1 MSEQP
6 PTQSHELSTVTC
18 PTCGDTVPTGVYCGA
33 CGHHLSLHQ
42 DDAKS
47 GFRSHSYAAAP
58 SEHVLRL
65 SVVTSLFPHLPHRSR
80 TPFRI
85 AVAVIVIALVVL
97 AALRLQ
103 APMIAVACL
112 GVPLLVQLYLQES
125 DVYEDLPVP
134 LLALSVLLGAGLG
147 VGFAFL
153 TRDRVRDSIA
163 ASVLGAGTSE
173 HLWLDGV
180 LFPIIAGALLVVPA
194 IVCYFVKP
202 PHVDESLDGFL
213 IGSIGAV
220 GYTAADTITRLAP
233 QLKSGVI
240 AHDRG
245 VGSIV
250 VEALLQGVA
259 VPLTGACVGGVV
271 GAALWVRRRSQV
283 HFGRWLATARLM
295 IPVALL
301 IYLALGLIDYYQP
314 PQTTLL
320 VLHLVVAVIAL
331 IALRYGLHAVL
342 IHEEHAVAIG
352 PPRVCPHCE
361 QVVPSM
367 PFCPHCGF
375 AARAASRSART
386 RLDLGP
392 DEASPEPG
400 GGASAPLPEGG
411 AS

>member
-1 MSEQP
+1 MTEQP
-6 PTQSHELSTVTC
+6 PTTPEELSTITC
-18 PTCGDTVPTGVYCGA
+18 PACGDTVPTGVFCGA
-33 CGHHLSLHQ
+33 CGHQLMLHY
-42 DDAKS
+42 DDAKR
-47 GFRSHSYAAAP
+47 GFRSRSYAAAP
-58 SEHVLRL
+58 GEHVLRL
-65 SVVTSLFPHLPHRSR
+65 SVVSSLFPHLPHRSR
-80 TPFRI
+80 MPFRI
-85 AVAVIVIALVVL
+85 AVAAVVIALVVL

-112 GVPLLVQLYLQES
+112 AVPLLVQLYLQES

-134 LLALSVLLGAGLG
+134 LLALSAVLGVGLG
-147 VGFAFL
+147 VGFALL
-153 TRDRVRDSIA
+153 TRDRVRDSIS
-163 ASVLGAGTSE
+163 ASVLGAGTTG
-173 HLWLDGV
+173 HFWVDGV
-180 LFPIIAGALLVVPA
+180 LLPMVSGALLVVPA

-220 GYTAADTITRLAP
+220 GYTAAATITRLAP

-240 AHDRG
+240 AHDRS

-283 HFGRWLATARLM
+283 HLGRWLATARLM

-301 IYLALGLIDYYQP
+301 LYLALGLIDYFQP

-331 IALRYGLHAVL
+331 FVLRYGLHAVL
-342 IHEEHAVAIG
+342 IHEEHAVTIG
-352 PPRVCPHCE
+352 PAHVCPHCE

-375 AARAASRSART
+375 AGRAASRSART
-386 RLDLGP
+386 RLHVGRGESP
-392 DEASPEPG
+392 DPG
-400 GGASAPLPEGG
+400 GSASAPLPEGG

>member
-1 MSEQP
+1 LH
-6 PTQSHELSTVTC
+6 HE
-18 PTCGDTVPTGVYCGA
+18 
-33 CGHHLSLHQ
+33 
-42 DDAKS
+42 DAKS

-58 SEHVLRL
+58 GEHVLRL
-65 SVVTSLFPHLPHRSR
+65 SVVSSLFPHLPHRSR

-134 LLALSVLLGAGLG
+134 LLGLAVVLGAGLG
-147 VGFAFL
+147 VGFALL

-163 ASVLGAGTSE
+163 ASVLGAGTTE

-180 LFPIIAGALLVVPA
+180 LIPVIGGALLIVPA
-194 IVCYFVKP
+194 IVCYYVKP

-213 IGSIGAV
+213 IGTIGAV
-220 GYTAADTITRLAP
+220 GFTAADTLTRLAP
-233 QLKSGVI
+233 QLKTGIV
-240 AHDRG
+240 AHDRA

-259 VPLTGACVGGVV
+259 VPLTGACIGGVV
-271 GAALWVRRRSQV
+271 GAALWVRRRTQV
-283 HFGRWLATARLM
+283 HLGRWLATARLM
-295 IPVALL
+295 IPVALV

-320 VLHLVVAVIAL
+320 ILHLVVALIAL
-331 IALRYGLHAVL
+331 LALRYGLHAVL
-342 IHEEHAVAIG
+342 IHEEHAVTIG

-367 PFCPHCGF
+367 PFCAHCGF
-375 AARAASRSART
+375 AQRAASRTARA
-386 RLDLGP
+386 RLHLGV
-392 DEASPEPG
+392 EEPAHPA
-400 GGASAPLPEGG
+400 GAES
-411 AS
+411 